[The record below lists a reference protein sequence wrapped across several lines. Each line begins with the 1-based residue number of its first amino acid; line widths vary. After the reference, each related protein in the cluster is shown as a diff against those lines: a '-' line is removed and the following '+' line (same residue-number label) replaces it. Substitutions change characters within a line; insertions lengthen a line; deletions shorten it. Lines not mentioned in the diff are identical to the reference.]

1 MKVKFCS
8 IVGVIGSSVMAF
20 VDKGGAALET
30 LVIFMIIDYITG
42 ISVAVFWRRSGKTK
56 RGLLKSEAGWRGLC
70 KKGMILGF
78 VLIGNR
84 LDILLDT
91 NYVMNTICIGY
102 AMNEL
107 ISIME
112 NAGLMG
118 IPLPAMIQGIIEVLL
133 DEDSKKKTK

>member
-84 LDILLDT
+84 LDILQDT

-118 IPLPAMIQGIIEVLL
+118 IPLPAVVQEIVEVLS
-133 DEDSKKKTK
+133 DEDSQKKIK

>member
-1 MKVKFCS
+1 MKVKICS

-118 IPLPAMIQGIIEVLL
+118 IPLPAVVQGIVEVLS
-133 DEDSKKKTK
+133 DEDSQKKIK

>member
-1 MKVKFCS
+1 
-8 IVGVIGSSVMAF
+8 
-20 VDKGGAALET
+20 
-30 LVIFMIIDYITG
+30 
-42 ISVAVFWRRSGKTK
+42 
-56 RGLLKSEAGWRGLC
+56 
-70 KKGMILGF
+70 MILGF

-118 IPLPAMIQGIIEVLL
+118 IPLPAVVQGIIEVLS
-133 DEDSKKKTK
+133 DEDFQKKIK

>member
-8 IVGVIGSSVMAF
+8 IVGVIGSSIIAF
-20 VDKGGAALET
+20 VGRGGTALET
-30 LVIFMIIDYITG
+30 LIIFMVIDYISG
-42 ISVAVFWRRSGKTK
+42 LFVAAFFRKSKKSKKGV
-56 RGLLKSEAGWRGLC
+56 LESEAGWRGLC
-70 KKGMILGF
+70 RKGMILVF

-118 IPLPAMIQGIIEVLL
+118 IPLPAVVQGIIDVLL
-133 DEDSKKKTK
+133 DENPKKKIK

>member
-1 MKVKFCS
+1 
-8 IVGVIGSSVMAF
+8 MAF

-118 IPLPAMIQGIIEVLL
+118 IPLPAVVQGIIEVLS
-133 DEDSKKKTK
+133 DEDFQKKIK

>member
-118 IPLPAMIQGIIEVLL
+118 IPLPAVIQGIIEVLL

>member
-30 LVIFMIIDYITG
+30 LVIFMIIDYIT
-42 ISVAVFWRRSGKTK
+42 VFWRRSGKTK
-56 RGLLKSEAGWRGLC
+56 RGLSKSEAGWRGLC

-118 IPLPAMIQGIIEVLL
+118 IPLPAVVQGIIEVLS
-133 DEDSKKKTK
+133 DEDFQKKIK

>member
-20 VDKGGAALET
+20 VDRGGTALET
-30 LVIFMIIDYITG
+30 LIIFMIIDYITG

-118 IPLPAMIQGIIEVLL
+118 IPLPAVVQGIVEVLS
-133 DEDSKKKTK
+133 DEDSQKKIK

>member
-30 LVIFMIIDYITG
+30 LLIFMIIDYITG

-118 IPLPAMIQGIIEVLL
+118 IPLPAVVQGIIEVLS
-133 DEDSKKKTK
+133 DEDFQKKIK

>member
-118 IPLPAMIQGIIEVLL
+118 IPLPAVVQGIIEVLS
-133 DEDSKKKTK
+133 DEDSQKKIK

>member
-1 MKVKFCS
+1 MKVKICS

-118 IPLPAMIQGIIEVLL
+118 IPLPAVVQGIIEVLS
-133 DEDSKKKTK
+133 DEDFQKKIK

>member
-20 VDKGGAALET
+20 VDRGGTALET
-30 LVIFMIIDYITG
+30 LVIFKIIDYITG
-42 ISVAVFWRRSGKTK
+42 ISVAVFFGRSRKTRK
-56 RGLLKSEAGWRGLC
+56 GALKSEAGWRGLC

-118 IPLPAMIQGIIEVLL
+118 IPLPAVIQGIIEVLL

>member
-42 ISVAVFWRRSGKTK
+42 IFVAVFWRRSGKTK

-118 IPLPAMIQGIIEVLL
+118 IPLPAVVQGIVEVLS
-133 DEDSKKKTK
+133 DEDFQKKIK

>member
-78 VLIGNR
+78 VLIGKR

-118 IPLPAMIQGIIEVLL
+118 IPLPAVVQGIVEVLS
-133 DEDSKKKTK
+133 DEDSQKKIK

>member
-1 MKVKFCS
+1 
-8 IVGVIGSSVMAF
+8 MAF

-118 IPLPAMIQGIIEVLL
+118 IPLPAVVQGIVEVLS
-133 DEDSKKKTK
+133 DEDSQKKIK

>member
-84 LDILLDT
+84 LDILQDT

-118 IPLPAMIQGIIEVLL
+118 IPLPAVIQGIIEVLL

>member
-118 IPLPAMIQGIIEVLL
+118 IPLPAVVQGIVEVLS
-133 DEDSKKKTK
+133 DEDFQKKIE

>member
-1 MKVKFCS
+1 
-8 IVGVIGSSVMAF
+8 
-20 VDKGGAALET
+20 
-30 LVIFMIIDYITG
+30 
-42 ISVAVFWRRSGKTK
+42 
-56 RGLLKSEAGWRGLC
+56 
-70 KKGMILGF
+70 MILGF

-118 IPLPAMIQGIIEVLL
+118 IPLPAVIQGIIEVLL

>member
-20 VDKGGAALET
+20 VDRGGTALET

-118 IPLPAMIQGIIEVLL
+118 IPLPAVVQGIIEVLS
-133 DEDSKKKTK
+133 DEDFQKKIK

>member
-70 KKGMILGF
+70 KKGMILGL

-118 IPLPAMIQGIIEVLL
+118 IPLPAVVQGIIEVLS
-133 DEDSKKKTK
+133 DEDFQKKIK

>member
-56 RGLLKSEAGWRGLC
+56 RGLLKSEAGLVREY
-70 KKGMILGF
+70 
-78 VLIGNR
+78 
-84 LDILLDT
+84 LDT
-91 NYVMNTICIGY
+91 LLPEKWDDMDLFERRNFLHGEDFGNPDLKGTVRRMCVSN
-102 AMNEL
+102 
-107 ISIME
+107 ME
-112 NAGLMG
+112 IWCECFGKERAN
-118 IPLPAMIQGIIEVLL
+118 LL
-133 DEDSKKKTK
+133 

>member
-118 IPLPAMIQGIIEVLL
+118 IPLPAVVQEIVEVLS
-133 DEDSKKKTK
+133 DEDSQKKIK

>member
-8 IVGVIGSSVMAF
+8 IVGVIGSSIIAF
-20 VDKGGAALET
+20 VKKSKKGVLE
-30 LVIFMIIDYITG
+30 
-42 ISVAVFWRRSGKTK
+42 
-56 RGLLKSEAGWRGLC
+56 SEAGWRGLC
-70 KKGMILGF
+70 RKGMILVF

-118 IPLPAMIQGIIEVLL
+118 IPLPAVVQGIIDVLL
-133 DEDSKKKTK
+133 DENPKKKIK

>member
-56 RGLLKSEAGWRGLC
+56 RGLLKSEAGCRGLC

-118 IPLPAMIQGIIEVLL
+118 IPLPAVVQGIVEVLS
-133 DEDSKKKTK
+133 DEDSQKKIK

>member
-118 IPLPAMIQGIIEVLL
+118 IPLPAVVQGIIEVLS
-133 DEDSKKKTK
+133 DEDFQKKIK

>member
-118 IPLPAMIQGIIEVLL
+118 IPLPAVVQGIIEVLS
-133 DEDSKKKTK
+133 DEDFQKKIE

>member
-30 LVIFMIIDYITG
+30 LVICMIIDYITG

-118 IPLPAMIQGIIEVLL
+118 IPLPAVVQGIIEVLS
-133 DEDSKKKTK
+133 DEDFQKKIK

>member
-20 VDKGGAALET
+20 VDRGGTALET

-118 IPLPAMIQGIIEVLL
+118 IPLPAVVQGIVEVLS
-133 DEDSKKKTK
+133 DEDSQKKIK

>member
-118 IPLPAMIQGIIEVLL
+118 IPLPAVVQGIVEVLS
-133 DEDSKKKTK
+133 DEDSQKKIK

>member
-42 ISVAVFWRRSGKTK
+42 ISVAVFWRRSGNTK

-118 IPLPAMIQGIIEVLL
+118 IPLPAVVQGIIEVLS
-133 DEDSKKKTK
+133 DEDFQKKIK

>member
-20 VDKGGAALET
+20 VDRGGTALET

-118 IPLPAMIQGIIEVLL
+118 IPLPAVVQEIVEVLS
-133 DEDSKKKTK
+133 DEDSQKKIK

>member
-118 IPLPAMIQGIIEVLL
+118 IPLPAVVQEIGRAHV
-133 DEDSKKKTK
+133 

>member
-1 MKVKFCS
+1 MKVKICS

-84 LDILLDT
+84 LDILL
-91 NYVMNTICIGY
+91 VHRK
-102 AMNEL
+102 
-107 ISIME
+107 IS
-112 NAGLMG
+112 
-118 IPLPAMIQGIIEVLL
+118 
-133 DEDSKKKTK
+133 S